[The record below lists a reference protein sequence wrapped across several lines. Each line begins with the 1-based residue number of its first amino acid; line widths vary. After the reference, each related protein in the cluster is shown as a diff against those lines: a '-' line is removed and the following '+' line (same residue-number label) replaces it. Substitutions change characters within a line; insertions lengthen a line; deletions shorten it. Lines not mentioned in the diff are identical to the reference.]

1 MTEVEKKWEKTG
13 ILEEF
18 NQSDRDFVAGKL
30 EDLCDVIKTK
40 NIQVP
45 PAIIYTLVVMI
56 RDKISYGSL
65 EWFVENFV
73 EYYNKHP
80 DVEGFD
86 KEDHYNHGRIQFRIF
101 DYLKWLEN
109 RRSLIL

>member
-1 MTEVEKKWEKTG
+1 MSDIKWNTFGLVNEFDKDSDKIILKLDELYETILNKK
-13 ILEEF
+13 I
-18 NQSDRDFVAGKL
+18 V
-30 EDLCDVIKTK
+30 
-40 NIQVP
+40 VP
-45 PAIIYTLVVMI
+45 PSIFYTLVVMI
-56 RDKISYGSL
+56 RDRISYGSP
-65 EWFVENFV
+65 EWFVESFM

-86 KEDHYNHGRIQFRIF
+86 KEDHYNYGRIQFRIF